1 MYHFNFKKIL
11 FVGLFFL
18 FSDAAIEASSLK
30 KVRRSVAR
38 LQMELLELKEKSSK
52 IAAQQMAILEPQNEK
67 IESLTKENLALSKK
81 LKDLSLKFLLLEE
94 KLEKYQKESSTEQL
108 SELNDL
114 ATVLALVTVGEISA
128 IEPLVLDLINKEDN
142 NLKED
147 LLVLLLAETQK
158 NQGFIE
164 KSLSYYVLLMSE
176 YSESPYMSRAIFEA
190 SELLGQM
197 GHTEQQNSMLEA
209 LKDSEGT
216 YGILARKKLGIE
228 EPAENK
234 ETVVNEDDQKETVVN
249 EDDQKET
256 VVNEDNQQETVVNED
271 IQQETDVNED
281 NQQETDGNEDDQQE
295 TDDNEDDY

>member
-18 FSDAAIEASSLK
+18 FSDAAVEASSLK

-52 IAAQQMAILEPQNEK
+52 FAAQQMAILEPQNEK

-94 KLEKYQKESSTEQL
+94 KLEKYQKKSSTEQL

-114 ATVLALVTVGEISA
+114 TTVLTLVTVGEISA
-128 IEPLVLDLINKEDN
+128 IEDLVTDLINKEDN

-147 LLVLLLAETQK
+147 LLILLLAETQK
-158 NQGFIE
+158 NQGFLE
-164 KSLSYYVLLMSE
+164 KSLSYYFLLVSE
-176 YSESPYMSRAIFEA
+176 YSESPYLNKALFEA

-197 GHTEQQNSMLEA
+197 GQPEQQTVMLEA
-209 LKDSEGT
+209 LKDRKGT
-216 YGILARKKLGIE
+216 YGVLARQKLGIE
-228 EPAENK
+228 EPAEK
-234 ETVVNEDDQKETVVN
+234 K
-249 EDDQKET
+249 
-256 VVNEDNQQETVVNED
+256 
-271 IQQETDVNED
+271 ETDV
-281 NQQETDGNEDDQQE
+281 NEDDQQE
-295 TDDNEDDY
+295 TDDNEGDQQETDDNVGDQQETDNNEDDY

>member
-1 MYHFNFKKIL
+1 MYFFKFKKIL

-18 FSDAAIEASSLK
+18 VTDIAVEASSLK
-30 KVRRSVAR
+30 KVRRTVAR

-52 IAAQQMAILEPQNEK
+52 TAGQQMAILEPQNEK
-67 IESLTKENLALSKK
+67 IEFLTKENLELTEKLKK
-81 LKDLSLKFLLLEE
+81 LELKFLLLEE

-114 ATVLALVTVGEISA
+114 TTVLALVTVGEISA
-128 IEPLVLDLINKEDN
+128 IEDLVLDLINKEDN

-147 LLVLLLAETQK
+147 LLILLLAETQK

-164 KSLSYYVLLMSE
+164 KSLSYYFLLVSE
-176 YSESPYMSRAIFEA
+176 YSESPYLNKALFEA

-197 GHTEQQNSMLEA
+197 GQSEQQTVMLEA
-209 LKDSEGT
+209 LKDSKGT
-216 YGILARKKLGIE
+216 YGVLARQKLGIE

-234 ETVVNEDDQKETVVN
+234 DTDDNEGDLQDT
-249 EDDQKET
+249 
-256 VVNEDNQQETVVNED
+256 DN
-271 IQQETDVNED
+271 
-281 NQQETDGNEDDQQE
+281 NEDDQQD

>member
-1 MYHFNFKKIL
+1 MYLFKIRKIL
-11 FVGLFFL
+11 FLGLFFL
-18 FSDAAIEASSLK
+18 VSNIAVEASSLK
-30 KVRRSVAR
+30 KVRRTVAR
-38 LQMELLELKEKSSK
+38 LQLELLEMKEKSSK
-52 IAAQQMAILEPQNEK
+52 IAGQQMAILEPQNEK
-67 IESLTKENLALSKK
+67 IETLTKENLELTKK
-81 LKDLSLKFLLLEE
+81 LKYLELKFQLLEE

-147 LLVLLLAETQK
+147 LLILLLAETQK

-197 GHTEQQNSMLEA
+197 GHTEQQNSMLET

-216 YGILARKKLGIE
+216 YGTLARNKLGID

-234 ETVVNEDDQKETVVN
+234 DTDD
-249 EDDQKET
+249 
-256 VVNEDNQQETVVNED
+256 
-271 IQQETDVNED
+271 
-281 NQQETDGNEDDQQE
+281 NEDDQQGTDNNE
-295 TDDNEDDY
+295 DDQQGTDNNEDDQQDTDDNEGDQQGTDDNEGDQQDTDDNEDDY